1 MPTRLELEREA
12 QRRRK
17 RDRRRVLE
25 AMGGPSGNGLDEADA
40 AEVAA
45 RIDRIRRWKRDHPE
59 PVVIRVYSDPQL
71 QRLVK
76 GRDRED

>member
-1 MPTRLELEREA
+1 MLTRLEREA
-12 QRRRK
+12 QRRRN

-25 AMGGPSGNGLDEADA
+25 EMGGPSGSGLDEADA
-40 AEVAA
+40 DEIAL
-45 RIDRIRRWKRDHPE
+45 RTDRIRRWKRDHPR
-59 PVVIRVYSDPQL
+59 PVPIRIHRDPQL